1 MNLAPRCVEQR
12 EARHHEPWRVHAI
25 IIHLNASEVETAV
38 GEMYRKSGNIVL
50 SQVRNGTG
58 YARNVR
64 TADMLAISTWPSRG
78 LFAEG
83 IEIKVSRSDLQSELA
98 NPAKADDIA
107 RFCRY
112 WWLATPKGLADTLTI
127 PATWGLIEI
136 DATRKDDGTCKLKSS
151 IGQKATVLEPQPMD
165 TLFVCSVLR
174 SFSETHVLKSEI
186 QKRIDEAVKKGV
198 EQRISD
204 RGSRLSEM
212 EAAIATFKE
221 RSGIDLMS
229 DYGRISWEVPA
240 IADAV
245 KLILDMRGRPL
256 EEMAKARSALNTG
269 VAAIDAAVGDLLKTY
284 KP

>member
-1 MNLAPRCVEQR
+1 M
-12 EARHHEPWRVHAI
+12 
-25 IIHLNASEVETAV
+25 IHLRANEVESAV
-38 GEMYRKSGNIVL
+38 GAMYRKNGNIVL

-58 YARNVR
+58 YARSVR

-107 RFCRY
+107 RFCLY
-112 WWLATPKGLADTLTI
+112 WWLATPKGLADTLNV
-127 PATWGLIEI
+127 PANWGLIEV
-136 DATRKDDGTCKLKSS
+136 DAVARKNDGTYTLKTSVA
-151 IGQKATVLEPQPMD
+151 QKATILEPQPMD
-165 TLFVCSVLR
+165 TLFVCAVLR
-174 SFSETHVLKSEI
+174 SFAETYVLKSEV
-186 QKRIDEAVKKGV
+186 QGRIDEAVKKGV

-229 DYGRISWEVPA
+229 EHGRINWNVPE

-256 EEMAKARSALNTG
+256 EEMAKAREALMMG
-269 VAAIDAAVGDLLKTY
+269 VTAIDAAVGGLLK
-284 KP
+284 